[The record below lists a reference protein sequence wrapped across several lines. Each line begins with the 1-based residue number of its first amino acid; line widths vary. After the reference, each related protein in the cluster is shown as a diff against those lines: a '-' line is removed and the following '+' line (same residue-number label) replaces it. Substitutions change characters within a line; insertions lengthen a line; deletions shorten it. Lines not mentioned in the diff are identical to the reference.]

1 MAVTITIANEKGGV
15 GKTTTAVNLAAGL
28 ALRLSQAEG
37 PAGRVLLVDMDP
49 QGHALLATA
58 FSVPA
63 AEANRG
69 LAALLIE
76 TPPPSVQR
84 LIQRAEHHPNLFV
97 VPSSRA
103 SMVEAA
109 RLLPTLMANETRLA
123 RAITPIMDQ
132 FAFVIIDTPPTTGDL
147 LVNALVAA
155 DLVLI
160 PVETSYLGVSGL
172 RELQK
177 TIDLVK
183 LHFRPQLD
191 ILGYLPTLT
200 EEQRSEAQEIL
211 VELKKRY
218 PGLLLPPIHKSSDL
232 AYAHSSHMDVFTYR
246 PPRARRNDQIAS
258 SSRATQEYAEL
269 VERILARAQNPRQH
283 SPHSGTTGSSSMGG
297 A

>member
-1 MAVTITIANEKGGV
+1 MSVTITIANEKGGV

-28 ALRLSQAEG
+28 ALRLSQNEG
-37 PAGRVLLVDMDP
+37 ADGRVLLVDMDP

-58 FSVPA
+58 FGTPA
-63 AEANRG
+63 VDSNKG
-69 LAALLIE
+69 LASLLTE
-76 TPPPSVQR
+76 SPPPSVQR
-84 LIQRAEHHPNLFV
+84 MIQRSEYHPNLFV
-97 VPSSRA
+97 IPSSRS

-109 RLLPTLMANETRLA
+109 RLLPTLMANETRLSHA
-123 RAITPIMDQ
+123 LAPVVDQ
-132 FAFVIIDTPPTTGDL
+132 FAIIIVDTPPATGDL

-183 LHFRPQLD
+183 LHFKPNLE
-191 ILGYLPTLT
+191 IFGYLPTLT

-211 VELKKRY
+211 VELKQRY
-218 PGLLLPPIHKSSDL
+218 PKLLLPAIHKSSDL

-246 PPRARRNDQIAS
+246 PPRMRRSDQIAS
-258 SSRATQEYAEL
+258 SSRATQEYADL
-269 VERILARAQNPRQH
+269 VERIMIRSGLAKP
-283 SPHSGTTGSSSMGG
+283 S
-297 A
+297 